1 MAVLR
6 TQLLQQHLKPERQFR
21 LFRPQVGSQPLAD
34 RFRDLF
40 AGLRI
45 NPIGAFGDS
54 VGHFGSVSL
63 RCARGLSP
71 EAVNCFGDMA
81 YRVQYLQARG

>member
-1 MAVLR
+1 VAVLR

-45 NPIGAFGDS
+45 NPIGDS
-54 VGHFGSVSL
+54 VGHFWFGV
-63 RCARGLSP
+63 P
-71 EAVNCFGDMA
+71 AV
-81 YRVQYLQARG
+81 R